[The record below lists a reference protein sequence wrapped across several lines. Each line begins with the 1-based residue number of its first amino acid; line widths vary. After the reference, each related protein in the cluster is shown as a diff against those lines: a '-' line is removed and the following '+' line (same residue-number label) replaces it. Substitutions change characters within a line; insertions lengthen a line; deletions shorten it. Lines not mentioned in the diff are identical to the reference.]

1 MGMSN
6 ISRETGADHT
16 MSGKMT
22 PDTVI
27 AMFKRRD
34 VLAGIVLAAMVAFF
48 GSQLWPYYAPVDA
61 TAAVRFFEAVALQS
75 DDLYPGDDTPGLR
88 RWPIHE
94 GKQEYAVRVST
105 IGLEDRTNLVMDH
118 LSVVESWIDMRF
130 RLVGDGERA
139 DIMFRYV
146 GLEDLQSPTSPQ
158 GLLCLTSA
166 RRRAG
171 HLQQGLAITISRENE
186 FCLDHEILH
195 ALGLPGHWKGK
206 YARSALGT
214 RWPNRSTNF
223 TKWDEIALRTL
234 YDPRL
239 APGVDGK
246 EALELARTVIGELVA
261 R

>member
-1 MGMSN
+1 MSN
-6 ISRETGADHT
+6 ASQGSGADRA
-16 MSGKMT
+16 MSGKLT

-27 AMFKRRD
+27 AMLKRRD
-34 VLAGIVLAAMVAFF
+34 VIIGFVLVAIIAFF
-48 GSQLWPYYAPVDA
+48 GRQLWPYYGPIDA
-61 TAAVRFFEAVALQS
+61 TAALRFFEAVALQS
-75 DDLYPGDDTPGLR
+75 DDLYPGDDTPGTR
-88 RWPIHE
+88 RWPIHD
-94 GKQEYAVRVST
+94 GKREYAVRVST
-105 IGLEDRTNLVMDH
+105 IGLEDRSELVMEH
-118 LSVVESWIDMRF
+118 LAVVESWIDMRF
-130 RLVGDGERA
+130 RLVEDGDRA

-171 HLQQGLAITISRENE
+171 ELQQGLAITISRENE

-223 TKWDEIALRTL
+223 TEWDEIALRTL

-239 APGVDGK
+239 EPGMEGK
-246 EALELARTVIGELVA
+246 EALELAREVIGELVS

>member
-1 MGMSN
+1 MSN
-6 ISRETGADHT
+6 VSQGSGTGRA
-16 MSGKMT
+16 MSGKLT

-27 AMFKRRD
+27 AVLKRRD
-34 VLAGIVLAAMVAFF
+34 VIIGFVLVAIIAFF
-48 GSQLWPYYAPVDA
+48 GRQLWPYYGPIDA
-61 TAAVRFFEAVALQS
+61 TAALRFFEAVALQS
-75 DDLYPGDDTPGLR
+75 DDLYPGDDTPGTR
-88 RWPIHE
+88 RWPIHD
-94 GKQEYAVRVST
+94 GKREYTVRVST
-105 IGLEDRTNLVMDH
+105 IGIEDRTELVMEH
-118 LSVVESWIDMRF
+118 LSVVESWVGMRF
-130 RLVGDGERA
+130 RLVGDGDQA
-139 DIMFRYV
+139 DIVFRYV
-146 GLEDLQSPTSPQ
+146 GLEDLQSPSSPQ

-171 HLQQGLAITISRENE
+171 HLQRGLAITISRENE

-239 APGVDGK
+239 ESGVAGK
-246 EALELARTVIGELVA
+246 EALALAREVIGELVSH
-261 R
+261 

>member
-1 MGMSN
+1 
-6 ISRETGADHT
+6 
-16 MSGKMT
+16 
-22 PDTVI
+22 
-27 AMFKRRD
+27 
-34 VLAGIVLAAMVAFF
+34 
-48 GSQLWPYYAPVDA
+48 
-61 TAAVRFFEAVALQS
+61 
-75 DDLYPGDDTPGLR
+75 
-88 RWPIHE
+88 
-94 GKQEYAVRVST
+94 
-105 IGLEDRTNLVMDH
+105 
-118 LSVVESWIDMRF
+118 MRF
-130 RLVGDGERA
+130 RLVGDGDRA

-239 APGVDGK
+239 APGVHGK
-246 EALELARTVIGELVA
+246 EALDLASEIIGELVS

>member
-1 MGMSN
+1 MTNVSQN
-6 ISRETGADHT
+6 SGANRAIV
-16 MSGKMT
+16 SGVT

-27 AMFKRRD
+27 AFLKRREFIIGLIF
-34 VLAGIVLAAMVAFF
+34 VTFLTFVVR
-48 GSQLWPYYAPVDA
+48 QLWPYYAPVDA
-61 TAAVRFFEAVALQS
+61 TAALRFFEAIALQS
-75 DDLYPGDDTPGLR
+75 DDLYAGDDAPGLR
-88 RWPIHE
+88 RWSTDGGSRE
-94 GKQEYAVRVST
+94 FKVRVST
-105 IGLEDRTNLVMDH
+105 IGIEDRTKLVMDR
-118 LSVVESWIDMRF
+118 LSVVEPWIGVRF
-130 RLVGDGERA
+130 RVVGDGEPA

-146 GLEDLQSPTSPQ
+146 RLEDLQGPAAPQ

-166 RRRAG
+166 RRLG
-171 HLQQGLAITISRENE
+171 GLLQGGLAITISQENE

-195 ALGLPGHWKGK
+195 ALGMPGHWSGK

-239 APGVDGK
+239 EPGVGGK
-246 EALELARTVIGELVA
+246 EALNLAREIIRELVS

>member
-1 MGMSN
+1 MSN
-6 ISRETGADHT
+6 LGHGSGADRAI
-16 MSGKMT
+16 SGKLT
-22 PDTVI
+22 PDSVI
-27 AMFKRRD
+27 AVLKRRD
-34 VLAGIVLAAMVAFF
+34 VIIGVVLVAIVAFF
-48 GSQLWPYYAPVDA
+48 GRQLWPYYEPVDA
-61 TAAVRFFEAVALQS
+61 TAALRFFEAVALQS

-94 GKQEYAVRVST
+94 GKREYAVRVST
-105 IGLEDRTNLVMDH
+105 IGLKDRTELVMDH
-118 LSVVESWIDMRF
+118 LSVVESWIGMRF
-130 RLVGDGERA
+130 RLVGDGDRA

-239 APGVDGK
+239 APGVHGK
-246 EALELARTVIGELVA
+246 EALDLASEIIGELVS